1 MSRLLGFLG
10 ESHEVKA
17 NGINRLTEKEGC
29 EDGFGGGK
37 VCADYSQVQ
46 FKQPCLLQM
55 PQASSRVC
63 RKA

>member
-10 ESHEVKA
+10 GLHVV
-17 NGINRLTEKEGC
+17 NPTGIDRTTEKKVVRMV
-29 EDGFGGGK
+29 FGGET
-37 VCADYSQVQ
+37 VWADYSQVQ

-55 PQASSRVC
+55 PQASSSVC